1 MLSALELNGFKSF
14 ADRTRLEFPAG
25 ITVVVGPNGSG
36 KSNVVDAMKWVLG
49 SQSVKSLRG
58 KEMTDVIFSGSRS
71 RRQANAAEASLVFDN
86 STGQLD
92 HDAKEIQVTRRVY
105 RSGES
110 EYLINR
116 QPCRLRDVRD
126 LLASAGISTAGYS
139 IIEQGRVDAVLQ
151 STPKERR
158 LIFEEAAGISRFR
171 LKREEAAR
179 RLERVQQNLLRLGD
193 IVEELQSR
201 LKTVRTQAARAQKYT
216 ELSKQIQ
223 HLRTQLGL
231 DDWRTMTLEID
242 RQQAA
247 AERDE
252 ALVRELEAELAERDA
267 RVAAIDAA
275 AEALGLAQ
283 REALAADAS
292 LRERL
297 ALCESTRSSHLARI
311 DELEQEV
318 VRLSHQLLTLTS
330 RAGDSQ
336 QLVEDTARDL
346 AASRL
351 ALTTLK
357 QQSEETQQH
366 FAAAEIELVAVRAQ
380 TAAAVVARDDAQREA
395 ARLRNDR
402 QLVDA
407 KLEAAQSA
415 LARLEEQSDP
425 LSETRDR
432 LAIDAKNVAAELARS
447 TAQLTAAT
455 HDLEAAKSELAH
467 DRSKLVATERR
478 IAELTGRLTGATER
492 TAVLEEL
499 EARLDGLTSG
509 AKEVLRRARDEPDG
523 PFRSVRG
530 VVADLL
536 HVDADTAPLVEIAL
550 GERSNYLVVTETK
563 SLATILAAEPSAW
576 PGRTTFL
583 RLDVP
588 NPASAVDR
596 VDLSGEPG
604 VMGRADEFV
613 ETDAEL
619 TPLVRR
625 LLGRHWF
632 VDTLPRAIQLS
643 AGVGRGL
650 NFVTVAGEAV
660 FADGTLAVGPRQSV
674 AGMLSRRSEL
684 RALRDEIDALGAEAV
699 DARRD
704 ADRLDNHVGLRD
716 IEVQRLTASH
726 AELAKAHGELRLK
739 AASVNERL
747 HQAETRLTA
756 ITAEQAALE
765 QQLDAILSARTTDHD
780 RLRELE
786 SLELESQ
793 GAIDAAADRQSA
805 LDAKLAQWQRA
816 LTEQRVELAR
826 SEQRVEGLERQREQ
840 LARDHAERDRALD
853 ETRQR
858 AAQCQ
863 TQRTALQETVAT
875 LVAEATALQSE
886 RETNAAALADW
897 ETRRQATHGQRAA
910 ALAAADDGRTQ
921 VVAVNA
927 RLQQAR
933 LRLHQSEQQRAALA
947 ERLREDYQIELAEL
961 AIAAAGSA
969 ACDLASSDSAALGQ
983 KGDAANG
990 IAPLDRTAVE
1000 AEIRE
1005 LRDRLQAGGSVNLD
1019 ALAEL
1024 ETLESRSGGLV
1035 AQYEDLQQARQ
1046 RLERIV
1052 EQINGESRELFS
1064 AVITEVRGHFQE
1076 IFRRLFAGG
1085 EADIIL
1091 EDDESGDVLEC
1102 GVTIIAR
1109 PPGKQPRNISLLS
1122 GGERTLT
1129 CVALLLAVFKSRPSP
1144 FCVLDEVDAALDE
1157 ANIDRFCGL
1166 LKEFMS
1172 STQFIVITHSKRTMT
1187 IADTLHG
1194 VTMQESGVSKRVSVR
1209 FEDVGEDGR
1218 IRASALRNEASAAG
1232 DEPSR
1237 KAA

>member
-14 ADRTRLEFPAG
+14 ADRTRLEFPTG

-71 RRQANAAEASLVFDN
+71 RRQANAAEASLIFDN
-86 STGQLD
+86 SAGQLD

-216 ELSKQIQ
+216 ELTKQIQ

-231 DDWRTMTLEID
+231 EDWRTMTLEIN
-242 RQQAA
+242 RQEAA
-247 AERDE
+247 ANRDE
-252 ALVRELEAELAERDA
+252 TLVRELEAQLAERDA

-275 AEALGLAQ
+275 AEALGIAQ

-297 ALCESTRSSHLARI
+297 ALCESTRNSHLARI

-336 QLVEDTARDL
+336 QLVEDTARNL
-346 AASRL
+346 AASQL

-357 QQSEETQQH
+357 QQSEETHEH
-366 FAAAEIELVAVRAQ
+366 FATTEVELAAVRSQ
-380 TAAAVVARDDAQREA
+380 TATAIAVRDDAQREA
-395 ARLRNDR
+395 AHLRNDR
-402 QLVDA
+402 QLVEA

-415 LARLEEQSDP
+415 LARLEEQSEP
-425 LSETRDR
+425 LVEVRDR
-432 LAIDAKNVAAELARS
+432 LAVDAKNVSTELSRL
-447 TAQLTAAT
+447 TAQLGAAT
-455 HDLEAAKSELAH
+455 NELESAQSELAL
-467 DRSKLVATERR
+467 DRAKLNATEKR
-478 IAELTGRLTGATER
+478 IAELSGRLTGATER

-509 AKEVLRRARDEPDG
+509 VKEVLRRARDEPEG

-550 GERSNYLVVTETK
+550 GERANYLVVTETK
-563 SLATILAAEPSAW
+563 SLASTLAAEPNTW

-596 VDLSGEPG
+596 VDLSSEPG

-699 DARRD
+699 QAREG
-704 ADRLDNHVGLRD
+704 ADRLEQRVGLRD
-716 IEVQRLTASH
+716 MEVQRLAASH

-747 HQAETRLTA
+747 HQAESRLAA
-756 ITAEQAALE
+756 ITAEVAELE
-765 QQLDAILSARTTDHD
+765 QQIEAIVRNRDTDHD
-780 RLRELE
+780 RLGRLEAIERESQAAITVASGRQSELE
-786 SLELESQ
+786 
-793 GAIDAAADRQSA
+793 
-805 LDAKLAQWQRA
+805 AKLGQWQRV

-826 SEQRVEGLERQREQ
+826 GEQRVEGLERQQEQ
-840 LARDHAERDRALD
+840 LARDHAERDRALE
-853 ETRQR
+853 ETRER

-863 TQRTALQETVAT
+863 TQRAALQETAAS
-875 LVAEATALQSE
+875 LVSDAAALQAE
-886 RETNAAALADW
+886 REKNAAALAEW
-897 ETRRQATHGQRAA
+897 ETRRQASHGDRAA
-910 ALAAADDGRTQ
+910 AVAAADDGRTQ

-933 LRLHQSEQQRAALA
+933 LRLHQGEQQRTALA

-961 AIAAAGSA
+961 AAADSA
-969 ACDLASSDSAALGQ
+969 ACGLASSHSA
-983 KGDAANG
+983 DAAG
-990 IAPLDRTAVE
+990 KPTPAAQLDRTAVE
-1000 AEIRE
+1000 GEIQE
-1005 LRDRLQAGGSVNLD
+1005 LRGRLQAGGAVNLD

-1024 ETLESRSGGLV
+1024 ESLESRSGGLV

-1052 EQINGESRELFS
+1052 EQINGESRELFA
-1064 AVITEVRGHFQE
+1064 AVISEVRGHFQE

-1091 EDDESGDVLEC
+1091 EEDESGDLLEC
-1102 GVTIIAR
+1102 GVTINAR

-1166 LKEFMS
+1166 LKEFMG

-1187 IADTLHG
+1187 VADTLHG
-1194 VTMQESGVSKRVSVR
+1194 VTMQESGISKRVSIR

-1218 IRASALRNEASAAG
+1218 IRASALRNEASAAS
-1232 DEPSR
+1232 DEASR

>member
-14 ADRTRLEFPAG
+14 ADRTRLEFPTG

-86 STGQLD
+86 SAGQLD

-247 AERDE
+247 ANRDE
-252 ALVRELEAELAERDA
+252 ALVGELEAQLAERDA

-275 AEALGLAQ
+275 ADALGIAQ

-297 ALCESTRSSHLARI
+297 ALCESTRNSHLARI

-346 AASRL
+346 AASQL
-351 ALTTLK
+351 ALATLK

-366 FAAAEIELVAVRAQ
+366 FASAEVELAAVRSQ
-380 TAAAVVARDDAQREA
+380 TAAAVAARDEAQREA
-395 ARLRNDR
+395 VRLRNDR
-402 QLVDA
+402 QLVEA
-407 KLEAAQSA
+407 KLEAAQGA
-415 LARLEEQSDP
+415 LARLDEQSDP
-425 LSETRDR
+425 LTESRDR
-432 LAIDAKNVAAELARS
+432 LAVEAKNVAAELARS
-447 TAQLTAAT
+447 TSQLNAAT
-455 HDLEAAKSELAH
+455 HDLEAAQSELAL
-467 DRSKLVATERR
+467 DRAKLVATERR

-509 AKEVLRRARDEPDG
+509 AKEVLRRARDEPEG

-550 GERSNYLVVTETK
+550 GERANYLVVTETK
-563 SLATILAAEPSAW
+563 SLASTLAAEPNTW

-588 NPASAVDR
+588 SPASAVDR

-632 VDTLPRAIQLS
+632 VDTLPRAIQLA

-650 NFVTVAGEAV
+650 NFVTVAGEAI

-684 RALRDEIDALGAEAV
+684 RALRDEMDALGAEAV
-699 DARRD
+699 QARTD
-704 ADRLDNHVGLRD
+704 ADRLDQRVGLRD
-716 IEVQRLTASH
+716 IEVKRLSAAH
-726 AELAKAHGELRLK
+726 ADLAKAHSELRLK

-747 HQAETRLTA
+747 HQAESRLAA
-756 ITAEQAALE
+756 ITAETTELE
-765 QQLDAILSARTTDHD
+765 QQLDAILRNRDTDQD
-780 RLRELE
+780 RLSRLDAMER
-786 SLELESQ
+786 ESQ
-793 GAIDAAADRQSA
+793 ATIDAAAGRQA
-805 LDAKLAQWQRA
+805 ELEAKLAQWQRA

-826 SEQRVEGLERQREQ
+826 GEQRVEGLERQQEQ
-840 LARDHAERDRALD
+840 LARDHAERDRALE

-863 TQRTALQETVAT
+863 TQRAALQETAT
-875 LVAEATALQSE
+875 ALVAEAVALQAE
-886 RETNAAALADW
+886 REKNAAALAEW
-897 ETRRQATHGQRAA
+897 ESRRQASHGERGAA
-910 ALAAADDGRTQ
+910 VAAADDGRTQ

-933 LRLHQSEQQRAALA
+933 LRLHQSEQQRSALA
-947 ERLREDYQIELAEL
+947 ERLREDYQIELSEL
-961 AIAAAGSA
+961 AAADVASADAGAAVDAAGS
-969 ACDLASSDSAALGQ
+969 DD
-983 KGDAANG
+983 NPTRP
-990 IAPLDRTAVE
+990 APLDRAAVE
-1000 AEIRE
+1000 TEIRE
-1005 LRDRLQAGGSVNLD
+1005 LRDRLQAGGAVNLD

-1024 ETLESRSGGLV
+1024 ESLESRSGGLV
-1035 AQYEDLQQARQ
+1035 AQYDDLQQARQ

-1085 EADIIL
+1085 EADILL

-1157 ANIDRFCGL
+1157 ANIDRFCSL

-1187 IADTLHG
+1187 VADTLHG

-1218 IRASALRNEASAAG
+1218 IRASALRNDASAAS
-1232 DEPSR
+1232 DSR
-1237 KAA
+1237 AA

>member
-1 MLSALELNGFKSF
+1 LVIEALISVMLSALELNGFKSF
-14 ADRTRLEFPAG
+14 ADRTRLEFPTG

-86 STGQLD
+86 SAGQLD

-179 RLERVQQNLLRLGD
+179 RLERVQQNLFRLGD

-247 AERDE
+247 ANRDE
-252 ALVRELEAELAERDA
+252 ALVGELEAQLAERDA

-275 AEALGLAQ
+275 ADALGIAQ

-297 ALCESTRSSHLARI
+297 ALCESTRNSHLARI

-346 AASRL
+346 AASQL
-351 ALTTLK
+351 ALATLK
-357 QQSEETQQH
+357 RQSEETQQH
-366 FAAAEIELVAVRAQ
+366 FAGAEVELAAVRSQ
-380 TAAAVVARDDAQREA
+380 TAAAVAARDDAQREA
-395 ARLRNDR
+395 VRLRNDR
-402 QLVDA
+402 QLVEA
-407 KLEAAQSA
+407 KLEAAQVA

-425 LSETRDR
+425 LVETRDR
-432 LAIDAKNVAAELARS
+432 LAVDAKNVAAELARS
-447 TAQLTAAT
+447 TSQLTAAT
-455 HDLEAAKSELAH
+455 QQLESAQSELAL
-467 DRSKLVATERR
+467 DRAKLVATERR
-478 IAELTGRLTGATER
+478 IAELNGRLTGATER

-509 AKEVLRRARDEPDG
+509 AKEVLRRARDEPEG

-550 GERSNYLVVTETK
+550 GERANYLVVTETK
-563 SLATILAAEPSAW
+563 SLASTLAAEPNTW

-588 NPASAVDR
+588 SPASAVDR

-632 VDTLPRAIQLS
+632 VDTLPRAIQLA

-650 NFVTVAGEAV
+650 NFVTVAGEAI

-684 RALRDEIDALGAEAV
+684 RALRDEMDALGAEAIQ
-699 DARRD
+699 ARTD
-704 ADRLDNHVGLRD
+704 ADRLDQRVALRD
-716 IEVQRLTASH
+716 IEVKRLSVAH
-726 AELAKAHGELRLK
+726 VDLAKTHSELRLK

-747 HQAETRLTA
+747 HQAESRLAA
-756 ITAEQAALE
+756 ITAETTELE
-765 QQLDAILSARTTDHD
+765 QQLDAILRSRDTDQD
-780 RLRELE
+780 RLSRLDAMER
-786 SLELESQ
+786 ESQ
-793 GAIDAAADRQSA
+793 ATIDAAACRQA
-805 LDAKLAQWQRA
+805 ELEAKLAQWQRA

-826 SEQRVEGLERQREQ
+826 GEQRVEGLERQQEQ
-840 LARDHAERDRALD
+840 LARDHAERDRALE

-863 TQRTALQETVAT
+863 TQRAALQETAT
-875 LVAEATALQSE
+875 ALVAEAVALQAE
-886 RETNAAALADW
+886 REKNAAALTEW
-897 ETRRQATHGQRAA
+897 ESRRQASQGDRAA
-910 ALAAADDGRTQ
+910 AVAAADDGRTQ

-933 LRLHQSEQQRAALA
+933 LRLHQSEQQRSALA
-947 ERLREDYQIELAEL
+947 ERLREDYQIDLAEL
-961 AIAAAGSA
+961 AAA
-969 ACDLASSDSAALGQ
+969 
-983 KGDAANG
+983 DAANVA
-990 IAPLDRTAVE
+990 IAADSNDNLTQLAPLDRAAVE
-1000 AEIRE
+1000 TEIRE
-1005 LRDRLQAGGSVNLD
+1005 LRDRLQAGGAVNLD

-1024 ETLESRSGGLV
+1024 ESLESRSGGLV
-1035 AQYEDLQQARQ
+1035 AQYDDLQQARQ

-1085 EADIIL
+1085 EADILL

-1157 ANIDRFCGL
+1157 ANIDRFCSL

-1187 IADTLHG
+1187 VADTLHG

-1218 IRASALRNEASAAG
+1218 IRASALRNEGSAAS
-1232 DEPSR
+1232 DSR
-1237 KAA
+1237 AA